1 MHCIKRRANEFRLIQ
16 PFFIFCPS
24 FSVSVFTLISR
35 IRKRSLKIASLLAAP
50 FVFCRIPAI
59 VVSLLAL
66 PFAFVF
72 AFFAVQ
78 GNFLLA
84 FPFGL
89 LAVLMDAIDGAVARK
104 NGSASF
110 FGNYIEGVID
120 KMVDFILIGC
130 FVFLFPVETVLAL
143 GCSFLTSYAKP
154 RVALVIVTDNRDWPG
169 IGERGDKLA
178 VLLAGV
184 LIAAFSPTLF
194 SFSVIQL
201 TLLIVAS
208 ISFIGLV
215 QRIFFAK
222 KLIKEAE
229 RKGGVLP
236 YLKGKK

>member
-1 MHCIKRRANEFRLIQ
+1 LLSSF
-16 PFFIFCPS
+16 S
-24 FSVSVFTLISR
+24 FSVFVLISR
-35 IRKRSLKIASLLAAP
+35 IRKRSGKIASLLALP
-50 FVFCRIPAI
+50 FVFCNTP
-59 VVSLLAL
+59 VLLVSLLAL
-66 PFAFVF
+66 PFAFLF

-78 GNFLLA
+78 GKFLLA

-104 NGSASF
+104 NGSASL
-110 FGNYIEGVID
+110 FGNYIEAQID
-120 KMVDFILIGC
+120 KSVDFILIGC
-130 FVFLFPVETVLAL
+130 FVFLFPIETVVAL
-143 GCSFLTSYAKP
+143 GCSFLVSFAKP

-169 IGERGDKLA
+169 IGERGDKMA

-184 LIAAFSPTLF
+184 LIAAFFPTLF

-201 TLLIVAS
+201 ALLIVAS

-236 YLKGKK
+236 YLKVKK

>member
-1 MHCIKRRANEFRLIQ
+1 MRLIEGELLFLFFYP
-16 PFFIFCPS
+16 PFS
-24 FSVSVFTLISR
+24 LSVFALISR
-35 IRKRSLKIASLLAAP
+35 IRKRSIKIASLLAAP
-50 FVFCRIPAI
+50 FVFCRIPAL

-72 AFFAVQ
+72 AFFVLQ
-78 GNFLLA
+78 GVFLFA

-89 LAVLMDAIDGAVARK
+89 LAVLMDAVDGAVARK

-120 KMVDFILIGC
+120 KAVDFILIGA
-130 FVFLFPVETVLAL
+130 FVFLFPAETVAAL
-143 GCSFLTSYAKP
+143 GCSFLASYAKP

-169 IGERGDKLA
+169 IGERGDKMA

-184 LIAAFSPTLF
+184 LIAAFSPTPF

-201 TLLIVAS
+201 ALSIVAS

-236 YLKGKK
+236 YLKVKK